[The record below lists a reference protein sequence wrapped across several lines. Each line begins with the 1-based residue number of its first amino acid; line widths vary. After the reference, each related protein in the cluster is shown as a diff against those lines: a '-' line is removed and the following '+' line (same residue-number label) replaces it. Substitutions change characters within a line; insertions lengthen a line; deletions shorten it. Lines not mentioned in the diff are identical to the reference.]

1 MKGLKEI
8 VLVIN
13 CSNIISII
21 DIIPSNPDDLCWCW
35 TIRLISLLLSLSW
48 GCGHP
53 EARVLQCNGRSICP
67 ELRNPEVSLELSLY
81 SSGSQ
86 LWGDFVNPSSWNI

>member
-8 VLVIN
+8 VLIIN

-21 DIIPSNPDDLCWCW
+21 DIIPDDLCWCW
-35 TIRLISLLLSLSW
+35 TICSISLIPSFYDAVCILKA
-48 GCGHP
+48 G
-53 EARVLQCNGRSICP
+53 VLQCNGRNVCP
-67 ELRNPEVSLELSLY
+67 ELRNPGLSLELSLY

-86 LWGDFVNPSSWNI
+86 PGGNFVTPAPGTYDKV